1 LYSYKDYFTMFY
13 LYDDNLLKRQL
24 DSEKVICYYSHM
36 KDKITSTRPQVTEKQ
51 IKYIR
56 EVIENNPT
64 WHRTKISYELCNYW
78 GWCSSNGKPKDISCR
93 DLLRELE
100 KKGKI
105 TLPLALRRS
114 GSSNQIRLL
123 EHIRTPMQCSLG
135 NVLPLCVKVVGSP
148 EESGVFKSLLAQYH
162 YLGFNRTVGENIKY
176 LIYSNTGTAVSCVLF
191 GSSAFSCAPRDNF
204 IGWDKESR
212 RTNLIY
218 TTNNTRFL
226 ILPWVKIEHL
236 ASHVL
241 GLVSKRIAS
250 DWQAKYGHRI
260 YLLETFVQK
269 DRFKGTCYKAA
280 NWSCVGQTTGRSRND
295 RYSKFKVP
303 IKDIYLYPL
312 SKNFKEVLR
321 NASLT

>member
-1 LYSYKDYFTMFY
+1 
-13 LYDDNLLKRQL
+13 
-24 DSEKVICYYSHM
+24 M
-36 KDKITSTRPQVTEKQ
+36 KKKITSTRPLITEKQ

-78 GWCSSNGKPKDISCR
+78 GWYGSNGRPKDISCR

-105 TLPLALRRS
+105 TLPKPLRKS
-114 GSSNQIRLL
+114 GSSNQIKRL
-123 EHIRTPMQCSLG
+123 EHIRTPIQCPLG
-135 NVLPLCVKVVGSP
+135 DILPLCVKVAGSP
-148 EESGVFKSLLAQYH
+148 EESRIFKSLLAQYH

-176 LIYSNTGTAVSCVLF
+176 LIYSNTGTAISCVLF

-204 IGWDKESR
+204 IGWDAKNRKS
-212 RTNLIY
+212 NLIY

-241 GLVSKRIAS
+241 GLICKRIAS
-250 DWQAKYGHRI
+250 DWQAKYGHGL
-260 YLLETFVQK
+260 YLLETFVEK
-269 DRFKGTCYKAA
+269 NLFRGTCYKAA
-280 NWSCVGQTTGRSRND
+280 NFTCVGQTTGRSRND
-295 RYSKFKVP
+295 RYNKLKVP

-312 SKNFKEVLR
+312 SRNFKEVLC
-321 NASLT
+321 NAPLT

>member
-1 LYSYKDYFTMFY
+1 MFY
-13 LYDDNLLKRQL
+13 LYDNNLLKKQL
-24 DSEKVICYYSHM
+24 DSEKVVCYYGHM
-36 KDKITSTRPQVTEKQ
+36 KNKITSARPVIGKKQ

-56 EVIENNPT
+56 EVIGNNPT
-64 WHRTKISYELCNYW
+64 WHRTKISHELCSYW
-78 GWCSSNGKPKDISCR
+78 GWCSSNGRHKDISCR
-93 DLLRELE
+93 DLLRELG

-105 TLPLALRRS
+105 TLPLALRKS

-135 NVLPLCVKVVGSP
+135 SILPLRVKVVVSP
-148 EESGVFKSLLAQYH
+148 EDSGVFKSLLAQYH

-176 LIYSNTGTAVSCVLF
+176 LIYSSTGTELSCVLF

-204 IGWDKESR
+204 IGWDSQSR
-212 RTNLIY
+212 RSNLIY

-226 ILPWVKIEHL
+226 ILPWVRIEHL

-241 GLVSKRIAS
+241 GLICKRIVS
-250 DWQAKYGHRI
+250 DWNFKYGHSV

-269 DRFKGTCYKAA
+269 DRFAGTCYKAA
-280 NWSCVGQTTGRSRND
+280 NFSCVGETTGRSRND
-295 RYSKFKVP
+295 RYNKLKVP

-312 SKNFKEVLR
+312 TKNFREVLQ
-321 NASLT
+321 NASLA